1 MKNKIKY
8 VVALFV
14 ILGLGIISIN
24 LFHPQ
29 KEQQIKGHIEVVV
42 TDESYDFLTLCANK
56 FMESNS
62 KSTITITKIDNS
74 SEFEWIIDNTA
85 KTKLSNIGEMDRLS
99 LENIG
104 IDKLKK
110 YEDENELLDTYE
122 KNFAKYRIDQ
132 VKYDGS
138 AIGIPL
144 TSRPLVLYIRDD
156 MLSQYNYDRADLNT
170 WDDVIKVGK
179 DIYEKSGGTVR
190 ILNATGQDYKDL
202 VDLLIMQN
210 MSKDLTEDEITYKV
224 TSKIDELKNNNIL
237 NLIDGGEYLARVSS
251 INGMR
256 EIMSIKEKC
265 EWSAGTLPSL
275 HPGTNKFYSADG
287 SNLIILNEN
296 ADNKRLIDKFIT
308 YVLTNT
314 QDVTQ
319 FVKNGDFFSSYLY
332 TYKNTEIEDQVN
344 NFTGASPLVVMS
356 NVEEKTLPMENY
368 DKYIKIKQNL
378 ITE

>member
-1 MKNKIKY
+1 MVEHLKKQFSRNSNFEVVEGDFMKQNLENFKNKKVAVISNLPYNLTTPIIEKILMSEIK
-8 VVALFV
+8 LTTFV
-14 ILGLGIISIN
+14 FMI
-24 LFHPQ
+24 Q
-29 KEQQIKGHIEVVV
+29 KEVATRIFAKP
-42 TDESYDFLTLCANK
+42 
-56 FMESNS
+56 NS
-62 KSTITITKIDNS
+62 KEYSP
-74 SEFEWIIDNTA
+74 
-85 KTKLSNIGEMDRLS
+85 LSIMFDYLG
-99 LENIG
+99 
-104 IDKLKK
+104 KV
-110 YEDENELLDTYE
+110 DT
-122 KNFAKYRIDQ
+122 
-132 VKYDGS
+132 
-138 AIGIPL
+138 
-144 TSRPLVLYIRDD
+144 
-156 MLSQYNYDRADLNT
+156 
-170 WDDVIKVGK
+170 VIKVGK

-314 QDVTQ
+314 QDVTP
-319 FVKNGDFFSSYLY
+319 FVKDGDFFSSYLY

-356 NVEEKTLPMENY
+356 NVEEKSLPMENY

>member
-8 VVALFV
+8 AFVFFV
-14 ILGLGIISIN
+14 ILGFGIISIN

-29 KEQQIKGHIEVVV
+29 KEPQIKGHIEVVV
-42 TDESYDFLTLCANK
+42 TDTSYDFLTLCANK
-56 FMESNS
+56 FMEANS
-62 KSTITITKIDNS
+62 KATISITNVDNS
-74 SEFEWIIDNTA
+74 SEFEDIIDNTA
-85 KTKLSNIGEMDRLS
+85 KTKLSNIGEIDRLT

-104 IDKLKK
+104 IDKLKT
-110 YEDENELLDTYE
+110 YEDENELLNTYE

-132 VKYDGS
+132 VKYDGNV
-138 AIGIPL
+138 IGIPL
-144 TSRPLVLYIRDD
+144 TSRPLVFYIRDD
-156 MLSQYNYDRADLNT
+156 MLRQYNYDRADLNN

-210 MSKDLTEDEITYKV
+210 MTKDSTEDEIVDKV

-237 NLIDGGEYLARVSS
+237 NLMDGGEYLARVSS
-251 INGMR
+251 INGMK
-256 EIMSIKEKC
+256 EIMNIQEKC
-265 EWSAGTLPSL
+265 EWSAGTIPSL

-287 SNLIILNEN
+287 SNLIILNQN
-296 ADNKRLIDKFIT
+296 ADNKKLIDKFVT

-319 FVKNGDFFSSYLY
+319 FVKDGDFFSSYLY
-332 TYKNTEIEDQVN
+332 TYKNTEIEENVN
-344 NFTGASPLVVMS
+344 NFAGSSPLVVMS
-356 NVEEKTLPMENY
+356 NIEEKAVPMENY

-378 ITE
+378 IKE